1 MENATE
7 EPIIRVIG
15 EMINERGR
23 DCSGI
28 DTRARTRG
36 IGEMIGPKGSE
47 KRPGKTGIGIKE
59 KWVTESPMGGGS
71 FITPPAAGQFLAIS
85 GGEIRWYRRVL

>member
-7 EPIIRVIG
+7 EPIIRLIG

-28 DTRARTRG
+28 NTRALTRG
-36 IGEMIGPKGSE
+36 TGEMIGSKGSE
-47 KRPGKTGIGIKE
+47 KPPGKTGVAIKE
-59 KWVTESPMGGGS
+59 K
-71 FITPPAAGQFLAIS
+71 
-85 GGEIRWYRRVL
+85 